1 MKEKTIMNVTIRSIM
16 ASKMFSPT
24 KKSNKVKIKNSK
36 TSEYRI
42 NPISKTEKVKE
53 YRDAF
58 RKSK

>member
-1 MKEKTIMNVTIRSIM
+1 MNVITRSIM

-24 KKSNKVKIKNSK
+24 KKIIKMKRRSK
-36 TSEYRI
+36 TIDYKV
-42 NPISKTEKVKE
+42 NPIRKTEKVKE

>member
-1 MKEKTIMNVTIRSIM
+1 MSVITRSIM

-24 KKSNKVKIKNSK
+24 KKANKVKIRNNKVN
-36 TSEYRI
+36 EYKI

>member
-1 MKEKTIMNVTIRSIM
+1 MSVITRSIM

-24 KKSNKVKIKNSK
+24 KKVNKVKVRNGKP
-36 TSEYRI
+36 SEFKI
-42 NPISKTEKVKE
+42 NPISKIVKVKE

>member
-1 MKEKTIMNVTIRSIM
+1 MSVITRSIM

-24 KKSNKVKIKNSK
+24 KKLNKVKMRNGK
-36 TSEYRI
+36 TSEYKI
-42 NPISKTEKVKE
+42 NPISKIEKVKE

>member
-1 MKEKTIMNVTIRSIM
+1 MSVITRSIM

-24 KKSNKVKIKNSK
+24 KKTNKVKIRNNKVN
-36 TSEYRI
+36 EYKI

>member
-1 MKEKTIMNVTIRSIM
+1 VSVITRSIM

-24 KKSNKVKIKNSK
+24 KKVNKMRIKNSK
-36 TSEYRI
+36 TSEYKI

>member
-1 MKEKTIMNVTIRSIM
+1 MNVITRSIM
-16 ASKMFSPT
+16 ASKMFSPI

>member
-1 MKEKTIMNVTIRSIM
+1 MSVITRSIM

-24 KKSNKVKIKNSK
+24 KKVNKVKLRNNKVN
-36 TSEYRI
+36 EYKI

>member
-1 MKEKTIMNVTIRSIM
+1 MSVITRSIM
-16 ASKMFSPT
+16 ASKLFSPT
-24 KKSNKVKIKNSK
+24 KKVNKVKIRNTK
-36 TSEYRI
+36 TNEYKI

>member
-1 MKEKTIMNVTIRSIM
+1 MSVITRSIM

>member
-1 MKEKTIMNVTIRSIM
+1 M

-24 KKSNKVKIKNSK
+24 KKVNKVKTRNRKV
-36 TSEYRI
+36 SEYKI

>member
-1 MKEKTIMNVTIRSIM
+1 MSMITRSIM

-24 KKSNKVKIKNSK
+24 KKVNKVKIRNSK
-36 TSEYRI
+36 MSEYKI